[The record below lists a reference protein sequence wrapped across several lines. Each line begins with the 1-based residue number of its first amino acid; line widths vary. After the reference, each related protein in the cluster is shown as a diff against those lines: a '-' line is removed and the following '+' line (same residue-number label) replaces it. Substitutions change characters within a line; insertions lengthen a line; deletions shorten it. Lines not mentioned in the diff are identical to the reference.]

1 VAIQQR
7 RAPRTLDTSKLRRLR
22 VAPQGKPTTKPR
34 STQYSVLS
42 TLLWRALWFP
52 FWFGSDLAPPALPH
66 KGMGDQRLTA
76 LRRGLEATR
85 FVQWMLEIQD
95 RIWRQRLV
103 IIALRALA
111 LICLA
116 EIVVCGVAIR
126 MQAQPSVAALAVPA
140 ALFLAMAFV
149 YAWLQRPTRVG
160 LARFLDQGYGLDAS
174 LATSLELAQGQM
186 DSRLAPHILNQAAR
200 TAYRI
205 GRTRR
210 LRLHRVAREQVL
222 ALGLAVM
229 TLGVVLLLFLAND
242 VNRRAFVPVPHLPD
256 VKQAQQASTDPNNP
270 QANLQDQQLTPEQLQ
285 QLAVQSAQA
294 QQDLQRLADALSD
307 DSATKQVA
315 QDIQNGDYNA
325 AAQDLQKVANNL
337 DQVSQQAQQQIA
349 QDLQQAASGNTP
361 GNQDLTQA
369 EQQAS
374 QSLQQGNPSDA
385 SQALRNLANQVQQT
399 GGQVRSQQEISQAL
413 QDAQQR
419 ANGNGQQPGQQ
430 PGQPDQSGQPQNA
443 NGQNSDQNGP
453 GAGLGQPVPYQAG
466 DPTQVQ
472 NVGTNGNPLQLQG
485 QPQGQA
491 QPLPG
496 GNGAPQQNTNNG
508 QGSGGNAP
516 QTGQQ
521 GAVDQASPDSNRV
534 PRDRR
539 DVVQGYFSQPP
550 GK

>member
-1 VAIQQR
+1 MA
-7 RAPRTLDTSKLRRLR
+7 
-22 VAPQGKPTTKPR
+22 
-34 STQYSVLS
+34 LS
-42 TLLWRALWFP
+42 TALWRVLWFP
-52 FWFGSDLAPPALPH
+52 FWFGSDLKAPALPH
-66 KGMGDQRLTA
+66 KGMGEGGLKE

-95 RIWRQRLV
+95 RIWRQRLI

-126 MQAQPSVAALAVPA
+126 MQTQPNVAALVIPA
-140 ALFLAMAFV
+140 ALILAMAFV

-210 LRLHRVAREQVL
+210 LRLHRIAQEQVL
-222 ALGLAVM
+222 ALGLAVIA
-229 TLGVVLLLFLAND
+229 LGVVLLLFLAND
-242 VNRRAFVPVPHLPD
+242 LNRHAFVPVPHLPD
-256 VKQAQQASTDPNNP
+256 VKQAQQNAADPANS

-285 QLAVQSAQA
+285 QLAVQSSQA
-294 QQDLQRLADALSD
+294 QQDLQRLADALND

-325 AAQDLQKVANNL
+325 AAQDLQKVASNL
-337 DQVSQQAQQQIA
+337 DQVSQQAQQQIS
-349 QDLQQAASGNTP
+349 QDLKQAANANTN

-369 EQQAS
+369 EQNAS
-374 QSLQQGNPSDA
+374 QALQQGNPNDA
-385 SQALRNLANQVQQT
+385 SQAVRNLANQVQQT
-399 GGQVRSQQEISQAL
+399 GSQVRSQQDISQAL

-419 ANGNGQQPGQQ
+419 AAGSGDGQQPGQQ
-430 PGQPDQSGQPQNA
+430 PGQQDSNGQPQNA

-496 GNGAPQQNTNNG
+496 GNGAAPQNPNNG
-508 QGSGGNAP
+508 QGSGGSAP

-521 GAVDQASPDSNRV
+521 GAVDPASPDSNRV

>member
-1 VAIQQR
+1 V
-7 RAPRTLDTSKLRRLR
+7 
-22 VAPQGKPTTKPR
+22 
-34 STQYSVLS
+34 
-42 TLLWRALWFP
+42 LWFP
-52 FWFGSDLAPPALPH
+52 FWFGSDLKAPALPH
-66 KGMGDQRLTA
+66 KGMGDQRLTV

-95 RIWRQRLV
+95 RIWRQRLI

-116 EIVVCGVAIR
+116 EIAVCGVAIR
-126 MQAQPSVAALAVPA
+126 IQTQPSVTALAIPA
-140 ALFLAMAFV
+140 AFVLAMAFV

-210 LRLHRVAREQVL
+210 LRLHRVAQEQVL
-222 ALGLAVM
+222 ALGLAVI
-229 TLGVVLLLFLAND
+229 TLGIVLLLFLAND
-242 VNRRAFVPVPHLPD
+242 LNRHAFVPVPHLPD
-256 VKQAQQASTDPNNP
+256 VKQAQQATSDPNNP
-270 QANLQDQQLTPEQLQ
+270 QAALQDQQLTPEQIQ

-294 QQDLQRLADALSD
+294 QQDLQRLADALND

-325 AAQDLQKVANNL
+325 AAQNLQQVANNL
-337 DQVSQQAQQQIA
+337 DQVSQSAQQQIG
-349 QDLQQAASGNTP
+349 QDLQQAANGNTD
-361 GNQDLTQA
+361 GNQNLTQA

-374 QSLQQGNPSDA
+374 QALQQGNPSDA

-399 GGQVRSQQEISQAL
+399 GGQVRSQQDISQAL

-419 ANGNGQQPGQQ
+419 ASGNAQQ
-430 PGQPDQSGQPQNA
+430 PGQPDPNGQPQNA

-472 NVGTNGNPLQLQG
+472 DLGTNGNPLQLQG

-496 GNGAPQQNTNNG
+496 GNGTPQTPNNNG

-521 GAVDQASPDSNRV
+521 GTVDQASPDSNRV

-539 DVVQGYFSQPP
+539 DVVQGYFSQPS